1 MTATNFL
8 SCGGILNI
16 SADQRVFSLL
26 DSFGL
31 TISSKSAMW
40 RDKRLAMQAQSRKA
54 GDTVLVWG
62 LADGCTGNVQ
72 FMDRT

>member
-1 MTATNFL
+1 
-8 SCGGILNI
+8 
-16 SADQRVFSLL
+16 
-26 DSFGL
+26 L